1 MKTSKGWRLG
11 MGDVHILPGSRHR
24 SSSKGPVWIL
34 LLVSLVSIF
43 LVLAYVYPLQ
53 RSAACYII
61 SARGCEAI
69 ADWLPVAPERELS
82 DEEIASRVVFRDIL
96 KIPAP
101 KLKTP
106 KIAFMFLSTGSLPFE
121 RLWDMFFRGH
131 EGKFTVYVH
140 ASKDKPVHT
149 SRYFV
154 NRDIRSDQVVWGKIS
169 MVDAEKRLL
178 ANALDDSDNQHFV
191 LLSDSCVPLHDFD
204 YIYNYLLYSNVSYV
218 DCFEDPGPHGNGRYS
233 DHMLPEVALKD
244 FRKGAQWFSIKRQ
257 HALVIMAD
265 YLYYAKFRD
274 FCQPGLDGKNC
285 YADEHY
291 LPTFFHMIDP
301 AGIANWSVTHV
312 DWSEAKWH
320 PKSYKA
326 EDVTVELLK
335 NITSIDVSVH
345 VTSDEK
351 KELQTRPC
359 LWNGFKRPCYLF
371 ARKFLPETLDN
382 LLELFSNY
390 TGA

>member
-1 MKTSKGWRLG
+1 
-11 MGDVHILPGSRHR
+11 MGDIQILPGSRHR
-24 SSSKGPVWIL
+24 SSSRGPVWII
-34 LLVSLVSIF
+34 LLVSFASVF
-43 LVLAYVYPLQ
+43 LLLTYVYPHQ
-53 RSAACYII
+53 RSAACYMI
-61 SARGCEAI
+61 SSRGCEAI
-69 ADWLPVAPERELS
+69 ADWLPLAPERELS
-82 DEEIASRVVFRDIL
+82 DEQIASHVVFRDIL
-96 KIPAP
+96 KMPAP

-140 ASKDKPVHT
+140 ASKEKPVHT

-154 NRDIRSDQVVWGKIS
+154 NRDIRSDKVVWGKIS

-178 ANALDDSDNQHFV
+178 ANALDDYDNQHFV
-191 LLSDSCVPLHDFD
+191 LLSDSCIPLHDFD

-244 FRKGAQWFSIKRQ
+244 FRKAAQWFSIKRQ

-301 AGIANWSVTHV
+301 TGIANWSVTHV

-320 PKSYKA
+320 PKSYTS

-351 KELQTRPC
+351 KELQIRPC

-382 LLELFSNY
+382 LLQIFSNY